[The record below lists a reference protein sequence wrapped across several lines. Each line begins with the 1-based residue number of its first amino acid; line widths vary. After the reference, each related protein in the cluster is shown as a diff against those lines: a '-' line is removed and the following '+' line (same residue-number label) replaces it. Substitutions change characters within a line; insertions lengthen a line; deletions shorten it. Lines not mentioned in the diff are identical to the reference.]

1 MSVVYLGLGS
11 NLEPE
16 PNLQLASGELR
27 RRFTLNG
34 MSAVYRSAAMGF
46 DGADFL
52 NAVAC
57 IDTELSPQ
65 ELHAEL
71 ELIHGLVGRQRN
83 PGKIISRTLDIDL
96 LLFDRLVIDAPPLRI
111 PREDVLQ
118 YSFVLRPLSEIAPD
132 YRHPVSGRTLG
143 DHWRDFDAASHPLTQ
158 IDLNL

>member
-16 PNLQLASGELR
+16 SNLQLASRELR
-27 RRFTLNG
+27 RRFSLNR

-52 NAVAC
+52 NVVAC

-71 ELIHGLVGRQRN
+71 ELIHDAADRQRN
-83 PGKIISRTLDIDL
+83 SGTIISRTLDIDL
-96 LLFDRLVIDAPPLRI
+96 LLFDRMVLDDPPLRI

-143 DHWRDFDAASHPLTQ
+143 DHWRDFDAASHPLTPV
-158 IDLNL
+158 DLNL

>member
-11 NLEPE
+11 NLESG
-16 PNLQLASGELR
+16 PNLQLATRELR
-27 RRFTLNG
+27 RRFSLNG

-71 ELIHGLVGRQRN
+71 ELIHDLAGRQRN
-83 PGKIISRTLDIDL
+83 TGKIISRTLDIDL

-143 DHWRDFDAASHPLTQ
+143 DHWRNFDAASHPLTQ
-158 IDLNL
+158 VDLNL